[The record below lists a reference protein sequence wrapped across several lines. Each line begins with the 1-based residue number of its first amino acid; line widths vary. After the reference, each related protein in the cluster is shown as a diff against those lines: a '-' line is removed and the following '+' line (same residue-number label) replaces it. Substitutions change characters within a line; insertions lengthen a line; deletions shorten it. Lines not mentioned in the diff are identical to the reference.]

1 MPNQGYPEDSPAFP
15 GREPV
20 QELNSQPPLLSQM
33 PPLPAANK
41 SPIRYAVSEYT
52 MQPAVHVDQATA
64 DRVAATRKIE
74 VTEVSPSVA
83 DGILKNAAG
92 STVKFTQQTSREA
105 AEQARN
111 FTIDTGGTK
120 FVIGAGLS
128 SLQSWITAW
137 AVSKGWLVPGQPREL
152 LHQLML
158 VVSELSEACEAHRE
172 GNPKCTRPN
181 MGEFSHVEEE
191 LADAVIRIL
200 QIAGEHNFRVVDA
213 IIAKMEF
220 NETRPVKHGKIC

>member
-1 MPNQGYPEDSPAFP
+1 MPNQGYPDDGPAFP
-15 GREPV
+15 GRETVELVANQSPV
-20 QELNSQPPLLSQM
+20 QYVVHGYSN
-33 PPLPAANK
+33 
-41 SPIRYAVSEYT
+41 
-52 MQPAVHVDQATA
+52 QPAVHVDQTTA

-74 VTEVSPSVA
+74 VAEVSPSVA

-92 STVKFTQQTSREA
+92 STAEITSLITETGKFPIRSGMLR
-105 AEQARN
+105 
-111 FTIDTGGTK
+111 
-120 FVIGAGLS
+120 
-128 SLQSWITAW
+128 LQHWITGW
-137 AVSKGWLVPGQPREL
+137 AIDKGWLVLGQPREL

-172 GNPKCTRPN
+172 GNPKCNRPN

-220 NETRPVKHGKIC
+220 NETRPVKHGKLC

>member
-1 MPNQGYPEDSPAFP
+1 META
-15 GREPV
+15 EPV
-20 QELNSQPPLLSQM
+20 TS
-33 PPLPAANK
+33 K
-41 SPIRYAVSEYT
+41 SPVQYVVHGYSN
-52 MQPAVHVDQATA
+52 QPAVHVDQTTA
-64 DRVAATRKIE
+64 ERVAATRRIE
-74 VTEVSPSVA
+74 VAEVSPSVA

-92 STVKFTQQTSREA
+92 STAELTALITETGKFPIRSGILR
-105 AEQARN
+105 
-111 FTIDTGGTK
+111 
-120 FVIGAGLS
+120 
-128 SLQSWITAW
+128 LQHWITEW
-137 AVSKGWLVPGQPREL
+137 AIGKGWLVPGQPREL

-220 NETRPVKHGKIC
+220 NETRPVKHGKLC

>member
-20 QELNSQPPLLSQM
+20 RELDNQPPLLSQM
-33 PPLPAANK
+33 PPFPAANK
-41 SPIRYAVSEYT
+41 SPIRYAVHEYT

-74 VTEVSPSVA
+74 VRDLESVA

-92 STVKFTQQTSREA
+92 STAEAVEYTRQIPEIRKRRIREGVQQ
-105 AEQARN
+105 
-111 FTIDTGGTK
+111 
-120 FVIGAGLS
+120 
-128 SLQSWITAW
+128 LQNWITEW
-137 AVSKGWLVPGQPREL
+137 AVTKGWLVPGQPREL

-200 QIAGEHNFRVVDA
+200 QIAGEHNFRVAEA

-220 NETRPVKHGKIC
+220 NETRPVKHGKTC

>member
-1 MPNQGYPEDSPAFP
+1 MPNQGYPEDNPAFP
-15 GREPV
+15 GRETVPNQSPV
-20 QELNSQPPLLSQM
+20 QYVVHDYSN
-33 PPLPAANK
+33 
-41 SPIRYAVSEYT
+41 
-52 MQPAVHVDQATA
+52 QPAVHVDQTTA

-74 VTEVSPSVA
+74 VAEVSPSVA

-92 STVKFTQQTSREA
+92 STIKFSQQTSREA
-105 AEQARN
+105 AEQARSFAMGVTLRK
-111 FTIDTGGTK
+111 FT
-120 FVIGAGLS
+120 IGAGLNH
-128 SLQSWITAW
+128 LQSWITAW

-220 NETRPVKHGKIC
+220 NETRPVKHGKLC

>member
-15 GREPV
+15 GMETAEPV
-20 QELNSQPPLLSQM
+20 TS
-33 PPLPAANK
+33 K
-41 SPIRYAVSEYT
+41 SPVQYVVHGYSN
-52 MQPAVHVDQATA
+52 QPAVHVDQTTA
-64 DRVAATRKIE
+64 ERVAATRRIE
-74 VTEVSPSVA
+74 VAEVSPSVA

-92 STVKFTQQTSREA
+92 STAELTALITETGKFPIRSGILR
-105 AEQARN
+105 
-111 FTIDTGGTK
+111 
-120 FVIGAGLS
+120 
-128 SLQSWITAW
+128 LQHWITEW
-137 AVSKGWLVPGQPREL
+137 AIGKGWLVPGQPREL

-220 NETRPVKHGKIC
+220 NETRPVKHGKLC

>member
-15 GREPV
+15 GRETAEPVVSKPPV
-20 QELNSQPPLLSQM
+20 QYVVHGYSN
-33 PPLPAANK
+33 
-41 SPIRYAVSEYT
+41 
-52 MQPAVHVDQATA
+52 QPAVHVDQTTA

-74 VTEVSPSVA
+74 VAEVPTSVA

-92 STVKFTQQTSREA
+92 STTKLNPLITETGKFPIR
-105 AEQARN
+105 
-111 FTIDTGGTK
+111 TGM
-120 FVIGAGLS
+120 LR
-128 SLQSWITAW
+128 LQHWITAW

-172 GNPKCTRPN
+172 GNPKCNRPN

-220 NETRPVKHGKIC
+220 NETRPVKHGKLC

>member
-20 QELNSQPPLLSQM
+20 RELDNQPPLLSQM

-41 SPIRYAVSEYT
+41 SPIRYTVHEYT

-64 DRVAATRKIE
+64 DRVAATRRIE
-74 VTEVSPSVA
+74 VQDVQSVA
-83 DGILKNAAG
+83 DGVLKNAAG
-92 STVKFTQQTSREA
+92 STSEPVPSI
-105 AEQARN
+105 AE
-111 FTIDTGGTK
+111 TGK
-120 FVIGAGLS
+120 YAIKAGVQR
-128 SLQSWITAW
+128 LQHWITEW

-158 VVSELSEACEAHRE
+158 VVSELAEACEAHRE

-200 QIAGEHNFRVVDA
+200 QIAGEHNFRVVET

-220 NETRPVKHGKIC
+220 NETRPVKHGKLC

>member
-15 GREPV
+15 GRENAEPV
-20 QELNSQPPLLSQM
+20 
-33 PPLPAANK
+33 ANNP
-41 SPIRYAVSEYT
+41 PIRYAVHEYIN
-52 MQPAVHVDQATA
+52 QPAVHIDRTTA

-92 STVKFTQQTSREA
+92 STAELTSLITETGKFPIRSGILR
-105 AEQARN
+105 
-111 FTIDTGGTK
+111 
-120 FVIGAGLS
+120 
-128 SLQSWITAW
+128 LQHWITEW
-137 AVSKGWLVPGQPREL
+137 AIDKGWLVPGQPREL

-200 QIAGEHNFRVVDA
+200 QIAGEHNFRVADA

-220 NETRPVKHGKIC
+220 NETRPVKHGKLC

>member
-1 MPNQGYPEDSPAFP
+1 MPNQGYPEDGPAFP
-15 GREPV
+15 GREIVEPV
-20 QELNSQPPLLSQM
+20 TS
-33 PPLPAANK
+33 K
-41 SPIRYAVSEYT
+41 SPVRYVVHDYGN
-52 MQPAVHVDQATA
+52 QPTVHVDQTTA

-92 STVKFTQQTSREA
+92 STTEFTQQPSREA
-105 AEQARN
+105 AKQARN

-128 SLQSWITAW
+128 SLQSWITEW
-137 AVSKGWLVPGQPREL
+137 AIGKGWLVPGQPREL

-172 GNPKCTRPN
+172 GNPKCDRPN

-200 QIAGEHNFRVVDA
+200 QIAGEHNFRVVEA

-220 NETRPVKHGKIC
+220 NETRPVKHGKTC

>member
-1 MPNQGYPEDSPAFP
+1 MPNQGYPEDNPAFP
-15 GREPV
+15 GRETVEPVTSKVPV
-20 QELNSQPPLLSQM
+20 QYRKTAEPVISNPPVQF
-33 PPLPAANK
+33 
-41 SPIRYAVSEYT
+41 AVCDYIN
-52 MQPAVHVDQATA
+52 QPAVHIDQTTA
-64 DRVAATRKIE
+64 DRVASTRKIE

-92 STVKFTQQTSREA
+92 STSEPVPEFAEVKKQLIVQL
-105 AEQARN
+105 
-111 FTIDTGGTK
+111 
-120 FVIGAGLS
+120 GLQR
-128 SLQSWITAW
+128 LQRWITAW

-220 NETRPVKHGKIC
+220 NETRPVKHGKLC

>member
-1 MPNQGYPEDSPAFP
+1 MPNQGYPDDSPAFP
-15 GREPV
+15 GRETAEPAASKSPV
-20 QELNSQPPLLSQM
+20 QYVVHGYSN
-33 PPLPAANK
+33 
-41 SPIRYAVSEYT
+41 
-52 MQPAVHVDQATA
+52 QPAVHIDQTTA

-74 VTEVSPSVA
+74 VTEVPTSVA

-92 STVKFTQQTSREA
+92 STAEFTQQTSREA
-105 AEQARN
+105 AQQARN
-111 FTIDTGGTK
+111 FTIDTGGAK
-120 FVIGAGLS
+120 FVIGTGLS
-128 SLQSWITAW
+128 SLQHWITEW
-137 AVSKGWLVPGQPREL
+137 AIGKGWLVPSQPREL

-200 QIAGEHNFRVVDA
+200 QIAGEHNFRVADA

-220 NETRPVKHGKIC
+220 NETRPMKHGKLC

>member
-1 MPNQGYPEDSPAFP
+1 MSNQSYPKDS
-15 GREPV
+15 
-20 QELNSQPPLLSQM
+20 
-33 PPLPAANK
+33 
-41 SPIRYAVSEYT
+41 
-52 MQPAVHVDQATA
+52 PAVHVDQTTA
-64 DRVAATRKIE
+64 DRVAETRKIE
-74 VTEVSPSVA
+74 VQNIQSVA

-92 STVKFTQQTSREA
+92 ST
-105 AEQARN
+105 AERVQMCTESGR
-111 FTIDTGGTK
+111 FIIKTGMER
-120 FVIGAGLS
+120 
-128 SLQSWITAW
+128 LQIWITEW
-137 AVSKGWLVPGQPREL
+137 AVYKGWLIPGQPREL

-200 QIAGEHNFRVVDA
+200 QIAGEHNFRVAEA

-220 NETRPVKHGKIC
+220 NETRPVKHGKTC

>member
-1 MPNQGYPEDSPAFP
+1 MPNQDYPEDSPAFP
-15 GREPV
+15 GRE
-20 QELNSQPPLLSQM
+20 
-33 PPLPAANK
+33 
-41 SPIRYAVSEYT
+41 
-52 MQPAVHVDQATA
+52 PAVHVDQATA
-64 DRVAATRKIE
+64 DRVAETRKIE
-74 VTEVSPSVA
+74 VQNIQSVA

-92 STVKFTQQTSREA
+92 SATKELESNRQKPKIREGVQQ
-105 AEQARN
+105 
-111 FTIDTGGTK
+111 
-120 FVIGAGLS
+120 
-128 SLQSWITAW
+128 LQNWITVW

-181 MGEFSHVEEE
+181 MGKFSHVEEE

-200 QIAGEHNFRVVDA
+200 QIAGEHNFRVAEA

>member
-1 MPNQGYPEDSPAFP
+1 MPNQGYPEDSPTFP
-15 GREPV
+15 GRETAEPTIKRQLQLDKPLLQYKSPV
-20 QELNSQPPLLSQM
+20 QYVVHGYSN
-33 PPLPAANK
+33 
-41 SPIRYAVSEYT
+41 
-52 MQPAVHVDQATA
+52 QPAVYQTTVE
-64 DRVAATRKIE
+64 RVAATRKIE
-74 VTEVSPSVA
+74 VAEVSPSVA

-92 STVKFTQQTSREA
+92 STETGKFPIRSGILR
-105 AEQARN
+105 
-111 FTIDTGGTK
+111 
-120 FVIGAGLS
+120 
-128 SLQSWITAW
+128 LQHWITEW
-137 AVSKGWLVPGQPREL
+137 AIGKGWLVPGQPREL

-200 QIAGEHNFRVVDA
+200 QIAGEHNFRIADA

-220 NETRPVKHGKIC
+220 NETRPVKHGKLC

>member
-1 MPNQGYPEDSPAFP
+1 MPNQGYPEDSPALP
-15 GREPV
+15 GRETAEPVTSNPPV
-20 QELNSQPPLLSQM
+20 QYVVHGYSN
-33 PPLPAANK
+33 
-41 SPIRYAVSEYT
+41 
-52 MQPAVHVDQATA
+52 QPAVHVDQTTA

-74 VTEVSPSVA
+74 VAEVPTSVA

-92 STVKFTQQTSREA
+92 STTKLNPLITETGKFPIR
-105 AEQARN
+105 
-111 FTIDTGGTK
+111 TGM
-120 FVIGAGLS
+120 LR
-128 SLQSWITAW
+128 LQHWITAW
-137 AVSKGWLVPGQPREL
+137 AIQKGWLVPGQPREL

-172 GNPKCTRPN
+172 GNPKCDRPN

-220 NETRPVKHGKIC
+220 NETRPVKHGKLC

>member
-1 MPNQGYPEDSPAFP
+1 MPNQGYPDDSPAFP
-15 GREPV
+15 GRETAEPAASKSPV
-20 QELNSQPPLLSQM
+20 QYVVYDYSN
-33 PPLPAANK
+33 
-41 SPIRYAVSEYT
+41 
-52 MQPAVHVDQATA
+52 QPAVHIDQTTT

-74 VTEVSPSVA
+74 VTEVPTSVA

-92 STVKFTQQTSREA
+92 STAEITSPITGTE
-105 AEQARN
+105 N
-111 FTIDTGGTK
+111 FP
-120 FVIGAGLS
+120 FS
-128 SLQSWITAW
+128 SLTSTTRIRSGILRLQHWITAW
-137 AVSKGWLVPGQPREL
+137 AIQKGWLVPGQPREL

-200 QIAGEHNFRVVDA
+200 QIAGEHNFLVVDA

-220 NETRPVKHGKIC
+220 NETRPVKHGKLC